1 MAEPLVR
8 YDVSD
13 DGVGTLTLN
22 RPDRLNAISPDLA
35 RELVAALERAAADH
49 GVRCIVLTGAGR
61 GFCAGG
67 DLGVMHQRDGNAQAT
82 VEELEQQTADRAWL
96 HEQIPLRLYEMDK
109 PTIAAV
115 NGAAA
120 GAGLSLALAC
130 DLRLAAE
137 TAKFTT
143 GFSRVGRSGDFGG
156 TFFLSRL
163 IGPSRSRELY
173 FTSETV
179 LADRALELGL
189 VDHVHPADEVL
200 TAATELARRIAAGP
214 PHALARMKEAFRKA
228 DGGDL
233 RGLLQ
238 LEARLQTLSGNS
250 DEGRSFLARFT
261 ESRPRR

>member
-1 MAEPLVR
+1 MTEPLVCCET
-8 YDVSD
+8 SD
-13 DGVGTLTLN
+13 SGVAVLTLN
-22 RPDRLNAISPDLA
+22 RPERFNAISPELG
-35 RELVAALERAAADH
+35 RELAAALARAAADDE
-49 GVRCIVLTGAGR
+49 VRCVVLTGAGR

-67 DLGVMHQRDGNAQAT
+67 DLGVMQQRDGGT
-82 VEELEQQTADRAWL
+82 EVGVDDLERQIADRAWL
-96 HEQIPLRLYEMDK
+96 HEQIPLRIFELDK

-130 DLRLAAE
+130 DLRVAAD

-179 LADRALELGL
+179 TADRALLLGL
-189 VDHVHPADEVL
+189 VDHVHPAGEVL
-200 TAATELARRIAAGP
+200 AAAVALAERIAAGP
-214 PHALARMKEAFRKA
+214 PHAIRRMKQAFRVA
-228 DGGDL
+228 EGGDL
-233 RGLLQ
+233 RRLLD
-238 LEARLQTLSGNS
+238 LEAELQTLSGNS
-250 DEGRSFLARFT
+250 EEGRDFLARFT
-261 ESRPRR
+261 ASRAPR